1 MSDEL
6 WKLIEMKHGRTLA
19 YHPQCNS
26 QVEVA
31 NKTIAK
37 YLKRVVDKTTL
48 DWEIYLAPLM
58 FTYNTL
64 FHRTIQTSPYFLTF
78 GQVACQ
84 PAFNQGDW
92 NRKYLRE
99 TTAAEKFQTLQMA
112 SQIAWKNS
120 QVQQEIN

>member
-1 MSDEL
+1 MEL
-6 WKLIEMKHGRTLA
+6 KHGRTSA

-37 YLKRVVDKTTL
+37 YLKTVVDKATL

-58 FTYNTL
+58 FTYNTS

-78 GQVACQ
+78 GQVARQ
-84 PAFNQGDW
+84 TTFNQGDW
-92 NRKYLRE
+92 NRKYMGE

-112 SQIAWKNS
+112 RQIAWKNL
-120 QVQQEIN
+120 QVS